1 MSSGLLL
8 GLLVSACLV
17 AAGWL
22 AHMHYAQAQ
31 ASRIRPESEEDRLRA
46 LFAQQRELDRQRL
59 ERTGEPI
66 ILQPLESSYQLWRE
80 CLDRCGLYRAR
91 PCPTTSQAFSAP
103 SSRSQSLRRRRAP
116 AQHPFADR
124 PWIAQVRREENL
136 RDGTKLS
143 RHWQNTAE
151 NARSAK

>member
-1 MSSGLLL
+1 MSSVLLL
-8 GLLVSACLV
+8 GLLVSACLI

-22 AHMHYAQAQ
+22 AHMHYAKLKP
-31 ASRIRPESEEDRLRA
+31 SRIRPESEEDRLRA

-91 PCPTTSQAFSAP
+91 PCPHDVASVQRTLEQIGNPCDDVERLRSIL
-103 SSRSQSLRRRRAP
+103 SRIGM
-116 AQHPFADR
+116 DR
-124 PWIAQVRREENL
+124 P
-136 RDGTKLS
+136 TMS
-143 RHWQNTAE
+143 
-151 NARSAK
+151 

>member
-1 MSSGLLL
+1 MSSDLLL

-22 AHMHYAQAQ
+22 AHMHYAKLKP
-31 ASRIRPESEEDRLRA
+31 SRIRPESEEDRLRA

-91 PCPTTSQAFSAP
+91 PCPHDVASVQRTLEQIGNPCDDVERLRSIL
-103 SSRSQSLRRRRAP
+103 SRIAM
-116 AQHPFADR
+116 DR
-124 PWIAQVRREENL
+124 PS
-136 RDGTKLS
+136 TS
-143 RHWQNTAE
+143 
-151 NARSAK
+151 